1 MTLQDIKKQLKVSA
15 LNLSRCTDKEGNA
28 TQWLGTYLLEEKQKV
43 LIHEETL
50 EEIKAT
56 PEMPNLFLKKKY
68 YQHPV
73 TEELFFNWIICSFEQ
88 KPIEVT
94 I

>member
-1 MTLQDIKKQLKVSA
+1 MTLQDIKKQLKVST
-15 LNLSRCTDKEGNA
+15 LSLSRCTDKEGNA
-28 TQWLGTYLLEEKQKV
+28 TQWLGTYLLEEKQQV

-50 EEIKAT
+50 KKIKDT
-56 PEMPNLFLKKKY
+56 PKMTNLFLKKKY

-73 TEELFFNWIICSFEQ
+73 TEELFFNWIICTFEQ
-88 KPIEVT
+88 KPIEET

>member
-28 TQWLGTYLLEEKQKV
+28 TQWLGTYLEEKQQV
-43 LIHEETL
+43 LIHEGTL
-50 EEIKAT
+50 SEIKAT
-56 PEMPNLFLKKKY
+56 PDMANLFLKKKY

-73 TEELFFNWIICSFEQ
+73 TEELFFNWVICSFEQ

>member
-15 LNLSRCTDKEGNA
+15 LNLSRCTDKEGSA
-28 TQWLGTYLLEEKQKV
+28 TQWLGTYIAEKQQV

-50 EEIKAT
+50 EKIKAT

>member
-28 TQWLGTYLLEEKQKV
+28 TQWLGTYIAEKQQV

-56 PEMPNLFLKKKY
+56 PKMTNLFLKKKY

-73 TEELFFNWIICSFEQ
+73 TEELFFNWVICSFEE
-88 KPIEVT
+88 KPIEAT